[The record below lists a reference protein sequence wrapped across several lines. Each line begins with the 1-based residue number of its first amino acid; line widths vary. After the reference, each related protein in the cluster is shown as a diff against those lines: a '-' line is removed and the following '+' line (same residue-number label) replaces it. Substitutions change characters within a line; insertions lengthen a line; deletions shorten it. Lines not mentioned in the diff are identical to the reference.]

1 MELVFQPSRRAVD
14 SALAK
19 TSVGPGLFLQRSV
32 CVHLCLISS
41 ALSVPARSLQ
51 KSLGLVIPL
60 PATLHNICHDTAF
73 RDPATSARALAFC
86 LLPHAHAF
94 SLLSLL
100 LSFSPSENSARLF
113 DQTALMSYPAIDPQI
128 IYGKEFCSWLESW
141 NDLNAVV
148 WNEKFGALGQHTY
161 TRTVGSVSHTENG
174 IWK

>member
-1 MELVFQPSRRAVD
+1 MEPVFRHSRRAAN

-41 ALSVPARSLQ
+41 ALSVPACSLQ

-73 RDPATSARALAFC
+73 RDPAASARALAFC

-100 LSFSPSENSARLF
+100 LSFPLFFSTSKNS
-113 DQTALMSYPAIDPQI
+113 TALWSNTINVLPGHWSADNIQTQLAEET
-128 IYGKEFCSWLESW
+128 GKNFAAGLKAE

-148 WNEKFGALGQHTY
+148 WNEKFGAWGQHT
-161 TRTVGSVSHTENG
+161 HTQWG
-174 IWK
+174 P

>member
-1 MELVFQPSRRAVD
+1 MELVFRPSRRAVN

-19 TSVGPGLFLQRSV
+19 TSVGPGLLLQHSV

-60 PATLHNICHDTAF
+60 AATLHNICHDTAF

-94 SLLSLL
+94 PLLSLL
-100 LSFSPSENSARLF
+100 LSFFAIFSTSKNSTALWSNSINVLPGHWSADNILARLAGERIL
-113 DQTALMSYPAIDPQI
+113 QLA
-128 IYGKEFCSWLESW
+128 
-141 NDLNAVV
+141 
-148 WNEKFGALGQHTY
+148 
-161 TRTVGSVSHTENG
+161 
-174 IWK
+174 WKPKMI